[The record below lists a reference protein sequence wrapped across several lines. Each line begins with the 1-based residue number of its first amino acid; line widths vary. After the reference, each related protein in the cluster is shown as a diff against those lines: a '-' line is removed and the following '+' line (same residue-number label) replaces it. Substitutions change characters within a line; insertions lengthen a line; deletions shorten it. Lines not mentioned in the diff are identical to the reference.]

1 MLESEEGE
9 VGINRKYLHLII
21 DKNKKRLN
29 RRFRIIHP
37 LYLIDFHLSV
47 QGERLIFLRQKPE

>member
-9 VGINRKYLHLII
+9 VDIDRKYLHLII
-21 DKNKKRLN
+21 DENKKRLN

-37 LYLIDFHLSV
+37 LYLIDFHLSE
-47 QGERLIFLRQKPE
+47 QGERQIFPQQKPE